1 MDVRSYRGSSCGSD
15 HCLTK
20 KNFRGW
26 VMMCNEDESSSVSIL
41 DIGKLKDKEIREQ
54 LSSLISAKLSDNWQ
68 QLEVEDTWELMK
80 NSVEEAASS
89 VLEPCHKR
97 R

>member
-1 MDVRSYRGSSCGSD
+1 MDVRTYRGFSCGSD
-15 HCLTK
+15 HCLIK
-20 KNFRGW
+20 MNFRDW
-26 VMMCNEDESSSVSIL
+26 IMTCYTDESSSVSVL
-41 DIGKLKDKEIREQ
+41 DIGKLKDKEIREH
-54 LSSLISAKLSDNWQ
+54 LSSLISAKLNDNWQ
-68 QLEVEDTWELMK
+68 QLEVEDMWELM